1 MSVHST
7 NQAKPDQTDT
17 RGIILTMVSS
27 ESIVEENTI
36 VHNVFI
42 ETHMML
48 NTPDHAFKFMY

>member
-36 VHNVFI
+36 VHNVFVENTHGI
-42 ETHMML
+42 EYAW
-48 NTPDHAFKFMY
+48 PYFQIEG